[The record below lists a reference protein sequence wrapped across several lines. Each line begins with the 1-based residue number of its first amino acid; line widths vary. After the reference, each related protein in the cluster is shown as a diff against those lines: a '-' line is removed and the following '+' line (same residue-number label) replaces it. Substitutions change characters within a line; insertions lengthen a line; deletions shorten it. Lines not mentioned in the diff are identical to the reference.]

1 MGSFGSKAKKND
13 PLKENKKKNKFKKN
27 NKNNKNNI
35 KMPSQQFIPP
45 PPPLTTTT
53 TTTTTQQQPCNVE
66 LEAVFDNEHLPR
78 PNVKPLTHFERDEL
92 NKAKCNDYNP
102 CDTFQKIDLPPPD
115 YYGKIILTF
124 FCLNLITKL

>member
-1 MGSFGSKAKKND
+1 MGSFGSKAKEND
-13 PLKENKKKNKFKKN
+13 PLKENKKKNKFKK
-27 NKNNKNNI
+27 KKKNNI

-45 PPPLTTTT
+45 PPAPTT